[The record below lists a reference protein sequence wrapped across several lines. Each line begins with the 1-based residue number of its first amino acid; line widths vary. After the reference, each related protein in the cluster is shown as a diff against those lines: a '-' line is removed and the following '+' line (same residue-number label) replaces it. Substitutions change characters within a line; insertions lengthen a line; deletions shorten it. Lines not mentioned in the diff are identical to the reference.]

1 MAGSCCQPQLDGSCD
16 AAGRLSSSLQRDGW
30 HDQPMNATTMTGA
43 LLPGNRQVELR
54 QFPVPEPGHGQVLL
68 KMRASTICGSDIRA
82 IYREHLGTGAEAYQN
97 VIAGHEPC
105 GEVVAL
111 GPGTKR
117 LAVGDRVV
125 VYHICGCGQCDECH
139 QGYEIGCHSPLRAA
153 YGWQRDGG
161 HADYLLA
168 EERSCLALPDEL
180 SFVDGA
186 CVACGFGTAYE
197 GLLRARLSGNDRL
210 FIAGLGPVGLAAA
223 MIGRAMGA
231 STVVGTD
238 IAPQRRAL
246 AEDLGVFDAALA
258 ADESAVDAARGLADG
273 RGYEV
278 TLDASGSGAGRATA
292 LELTRDWGRCVFIGE
307 GGRVDFEVS
316 RLLIH
321 RQVTLHGSWV
331 TSLRHMEDLL
341 DRLVRWNVRPERVVT
356 HTFPLDRAAE
366 AYEVA
371 DGGAAGK
378 VAIVFD

>member
-1 MAGSCCQPQLDGSCD
+1 
-16 AAGRLSSSLQRDGW
+16 
-30 HDQPMNATTMTGA
+30 MTGA
-43 LLPGNRQVELR
+43 LLPGDRVVELR
-54 QFPVPEPGHGQVLL
+54 EFPVPEPGHGQVLL
-68 KMRASTICGSDIRA
+68 RMRASTICGSDIRA
-82 IYREHLGTGAEAYQN
+82 IYREHLGVGAEAYQG

-105 GEVVAL
+105 GEVVAT
-111 GPGTKR
+111 GPGTIR
-117 LAVGDRVV
+117 FSPGDRVV
-125 VYHICGCGQCDECH
+125 VYHICGCGQCDECRH
-139 QGYEIGCHSPLRAA
+139 GYEIGCHMPERAA

-168 EERSCLALPDEL
+168 EERSCLRLPDEL

-197 GLLRARLSGNDRL
+197 GLLRARISGNDRL
-210 FIAGLGPVGLAAA
+210 FIAGLGPVGIAAGMLA
-223 MIGRAMGA
+223 RAMGA
-231 STVVGTD
+231 STIVGTD

-246 AEDLGVFDAALA
+246 ALELGVLDAALEA
-258 ADESAVDAARGLADG
+258 SSEAVDAARDIADG

-278 TLDASGSGAGRATA
+278 TLDASGSSAGRLAA

-316 RLLIH
+316 RVLIH

-356 HTFPLDRAAE
+356 DRFALGDAE
-366 AYEVA
+366 AAYRLA

>member
-1 MAGSCCQPQLDGSCD
+1 M
-16 AAGRLSSSLQRDGW
+16 R
-30 HDQPMNATTMTGA
+30 GA
-43 LLPGNRQVELR
+43 LLPGDRRVDLR
-54 QFPVPEPGHGQVLL
+54 DFPVPEPGRGQVLIR
-68 KMRASTICGSDIRA
+68 MRASTICGSDIRA
-82 IYREHLGTGAEAYQN
+82 IYREHLGTGAEAYQG

-111 GPGTKR
+111 GPATQR

-125 VYHICGCGQCDECH
+125 IYHICGCGQCDECRH
-139 QGYEIGCHSPLRAA
+139 GYEIGCHSPLRAA

-168 EERSCLALPDEL
+168 EERSCLPLPDEL

-197 GLLRARLSGNDRL
+197 ALLRAGVGGNDRL
-210 FIAGLGPVGLAAA
+210 FVAGLGPVGLAAG
-223 MIGRAMGA
+223 MLGRALGA
-231 STVVGTD
+231 STIVGTD
-238 IAPQRRAL
+238 ISESRRQL
-246 AEDLGVFDAALA
+246 ADSLGVFDAALP
-258 ADESAVDAARGLADG
+258 ADASAVDAALVHADG
-273 RGYEV
+273 RGFEV
-278 TLDASGSGAGRATA
+278 TLDASGSGPGRVTA
-292 LELTRDWGRCVFIGE
+292 LELTRDWGRCVFVGE

-316 RLLIH
+316 RVLIH

-356 HTFPLDRAAE
+356 DTFALEDAAE
-366 AYEVA
+366 AYRLA

-378 VAIVFD
+378 VAIVFED

>member
-1 MAGSCCQPQLDGSCD
+1 M
-16 AAGRLSSSLQRDGW
+16 R
-30 HDQPMNATTMTGA
+30 GA
-43 LLPGNRQVELR
+43 LLPGDRQVELR
-54 QFPVPEPGHGQVLL
+54 EFAVPEPGPGQVLIR
-68 KMRASTICGSDIRA
+68 MRASTICGSDIRA

-111 GPGTKR
+111 GPDTQG

-125 VYHICGCGQCDECH
+125 IYHICGCGQCDECRH
-139 QGYEIGCHSPLRAA
+139 GYEIGCHSPLRAA

-168 EERSCLALPDEL
+168 EERSCLHLPDEL

-197 GLLRARLSGNDRL
+197 AMLRAGLSGNDRL
-210 FIAGLGPVGLAAA
+210 FIAGLGPVGLAAG
-223 MIGRAMGA
+223 MLGRALGA
-231 STVVGTD
+231 STIVGTD
-238 IAPQRRAL
+238 ISQPRREL
-246 AEDLGVFDAALA
+246 AESLGVFDAALP
-258 ADESAVDAARGLADG
+258 ADASAVDTALDHSDG

-278 TLDASGSGAGRATA
+278 TLDASGSGPGRVTA
-292 LELTRDWGRCVFIGE
+292 LELTRDWGRCVFVGE

-316 RLLIH
+316 RVLIH
-321 RQVTLHGSWV
+321 RQVALHGSWV

-356 HTFPLDRAAE
+356 DTFALDDAAE
-366 AYEVA
+366 AYRVA

-378 VAIVFD
+378 VAIVFDD

>member
-1 MAGSCCQPQLDGSCD
+1 M
-16 AAGRLSSSLQRDGW
+16 R
-30 HDQPMNATTMTGA
+30 GA
-43 LLPGNRQVELR
+43 LLPGDRQVELR
-54 QFPVPEPGHGQVLL
+54 DFPVPEPGRGQVLIR
-68 KMRASTICGSDIRA
+68 MRASTICGSDIRA
-82 IYREHLGTGAEAYQN
+82 IYREHLGTGAEAYQG

-111 GPGTKR
+111 GPDTQR

-125 VYHICGCGQCDECH
+125 IYHICGCGQCDECRH
-139 QGYEIGCHSPLRAA
+139 GYEIGCHSPLRAA

-168 EERSCLALPDEL
+168 EERSCLLLPDEL

-197 GLLRARLSGNDRL
+197 ALLRAAVSGNDRL
-210 FIAGLGPVGLAAA
+210 FIAGLGPVGLAAG
-223 MIGRAMGA
+223 MLGRALGA
-231 STVVGTD
+231 STIVGTD
-238 IAPQRRAL
+238 ISDSRRAL
-246 AEDLGVFDAALA
+246 AESLGVFDAALP
-258 ADESAVDAARGLADG
+258 ADSSGMDAALDHADG

-278 TLDASGSGAGRATA
+278 TLDASGSAQGRVTA
-292 LELTRDWGRCVFIGE
+292 LELTRDWGRCVFVGE

-356 HTFPLDRAAE
+356 DTFALEDAAE
-366 AYEVA
+366 AYRVA

-378 VAIVFD
+378 VAIVFENQASSRTRRAAG